1 MRFWAAPVCT
11 FAAIVSLVCQ
21 ACRPIPTYQVAHTA
35 HRQEGR
41 DLAGRR
47 GRGRRSFA
55 NADRRA
61 SAAAAGRARV
71 QDTPWRS
78 LYGPGTS
85 RGGTVPSRL
94 QRPPR
99 LLQAGLGRSWEP
111 GERVVMARP
120 AERRCS
126 SRSNAPEA
134 ACHRAL
140 LGRARIE
147 HVVARAAAHRRCW
160 VDAMLTLLAVFGLIA
175 SGTLH
180 LLLLL
185 LLLALGTTTTP
196 PSLPFFCPHSDC
208 FVCVSE

>member
-1 MRFWAAPVCT
+1 MRKPVAPRVSRLLL
-11 FAAIVSLVCQ
+11 FAHFRLAWHQ

-41 DLAGRR
+41 DLAGHR
-47 GRGRRSFA
+47 GRGWRSFA
-55 NADRRA
+55 DADRWA
-61 SAAAAGRARV
+61 SAAAAGRAGV
-71 QDTPWRS
+71 QATPWRS
-78 LYGPGTS
+78 LHGPGTS

-147 HVVARAAAHRRCW
+147 HVVARAVAHRRCW

-180 LLLLL
+180 F
-185 LLLALGTTTTP
+185 APAPAPACAWHNNDSAFP
-196 PSLPFFCPHSDC
+196 PFCLPTF
-208 FVCVSE
+208 